1 MILLKN
7 QTLETKAWF
16 RPESMSL
23 NLEERN
29 STATVTVGPDA
40 PEILINDWLKD
51 DTEPGK
57 GIIWRVKSI
66 QNRVET
72 KTRTLSLEHVIQY
85 LKDKII
91 FGEATPKDI
100 TGNRNSAKC
109 TARQAAAYALG
120 RQDRQIWAL
129 GDVEDNLSAPYSFNG
144 DTIFSALETIT
155 GSMDGAQWEYD
166 LTGLPFRLHIRK
178 HPGGFQSEMRMRR
191 NITNLSIQIDRTRMY
206 TRHYPIGK
214 NNLHIDGNY
223 NSRNESIWGVV
234 EKVETDNSQDTKEKL
249 KAWSMERLNRHCE
262 PLVTATVTGLDLS
275 ADTGEP
281 LDRIVIGRNCRLP
294 LPEYGTTMTERVT
307 RMSWADK
314 IKEPKKVTVTLA
326 NLVEDVASIVNEMA
340 RSSGKAGRAGA
351 KKGEE
356 DHAWIVDTNNHVG
369 LVAEAVA
376 GPGAGTNWSRVSEV
390 IVDGQGIHQRVTKT
404 EGKIVT
410 AETKIDENEKAI
422 ALEAKSRISEDENLL
437 GRISVEAR
445 RVSMLVSKGNDN
457 RDILYY
463 TTRNA
468 FPAVGDSHYRYYAIN
483 TGKFYEWSSY
493 RYIEIGT
500 QDKIKAG
507 DICIAINE
515 NGESEAY
522 ILATKI
528 YALGTFVANQITA
541 DYINGKIASLSQ
553 VTMMGANVIGAI
565 YLRNGAGNQ
574 QNVDGAIWDLNIK
587 SNSNGT
593 YTLQRKRFS
602 ETDYVDVGTFNTAGA
617 VTLNDPV
624 WTTPASTSP
633 GSNSNTVTVST
644 SGRPVQLS
652 KSVQVTL
659 VRSDS
664 WSNGTRYVYITH
676 TDSADDHRVAKID
689 VTIPNPTNLSGIT
702 TYGNSPPSG
711 AYSFGTLSKSG
722 LTAGKYMSMTA
733 RVGGKTFTFYFQAV
747 A

>member
-1 MILLKN
+1 MIVLLNGHSLTAKDRFPA
-7 QTLETKAWF
+7 EKFA
-16 RPESMSL
+16 L
-23 NLEERN
+23 NLSERQ
-29 STATVTVGPDA
+29 STATITVGPEA
-40 PEILINDWLKD
+40 PVIGVDNWLLD
-51 DTEPGK
+51 EDEPGA
-57 GIIWRVKSI
+57 GIVWRVKSI
-66 QNRVET
+66 DTSYET
-72 KTRTLSLEHVIQY
+72 DTRTLNCEHVINT
-85 LKDKII
+85 LRDRIL
-91 FGEATPKDI
+91 FGEHKPSNIANNP
-100 TGNRNSAKC
+100 RVSSC
-109 TARQAAAYALG
+109 TATQAARYILQQQGDWTLG
-120 RQDRQIWAL
+120 TV
-129 GDVEDNLSAPYSFNG
+129 GYTKSAPYNFNG
-144 DTIFSALETIT
+144 ETLFDALETV
-155 GSMDGAQWEYD
+155 SSSLMDAEWTYD
-166 LTGLPFRLHIRK
+166 LTRYPFVLNIRPK
-178 HPGGFQSEMRMRR
+178 ATAVSCEMRMDR
-191 NITNLSIQIDRTRMY
+191 NIRTLRKTIDRTRMF
-206 TRHYPIGK
+206 TRFYPIGK
-214 NNLHIDGNY
+214 NNKQLPEKY
-223 NSRNESIWGVV
+223 VSKNENLYGIVS
-234 EKVETDNSQDTKEKL
+234 KVETDGEKDTEAKLRDWANEKL
-249 KAWSMERLNRHCE
+249 NNHAE
-262 PLVTATVTGLDLS
+262 PLVTVTVSGMDLS
-275 ADTGEP
+275 AATGES
-281 LDRIVIGRNCRLP
+281 LDRLTLGTICRVP
-294 LPEYGTTMTERVT
+294 LPEFNTTITERITKLSWGDKTVDT
-307 RMSWADK
+307 MS
-314 IKEPKKVTVTLA
+314 VSVTLA
-326 NLVEDVASIVNEMA
+326 NQVEDVASIVNNLIK
-340 RSSGKAGRAGA
+340 SGGSAGRAGA

-356 DHAWIVDTNNHVG
+356 DHAWIVDTNDHVG

-376 GPGAGTNWSRVSEV
+376 GPGADKNWSRVSEV

-404 EGKIVT
+404 EGDIVT
-410 AETKIDENEKAI
+410 AESKIDANEKAI
-422 ALEAKSRISEDENLL
+422 TLETKSRISEDENLL
-437 GRISVEAR
+437 GRISVEAN

-493 RYIEIGT
+493 RYIEIGN

-553 VTMMGANVIGAI
+553 VTMMGANVLGAI

-574 QNVDGAIWDLNIK
+574 QNVDGAIWDLYIK
-587 SNSNGT
+587 TNSNGT

-659 VRSDS
+659 TRSDS
-664 WSNGTRYVYITH
+664 WSSGTRYVYINH
-676 TDSADDHRVAKID
+676 TDSEPEHRVAKID